1 MRSIAGSTLSVM
13 VSAISV
19 RISCLK
25 VENSPLKALNRASI
39 SSRMSRLMS
48 WLCCS
53 SAIRRSVRHMWVRD
67 FVSSCPNSSKSFLVS
82 AIYLGEYRGQ
92 TVCLCMSIPRLVV
105 L

>member
-13 VSAISV
+13 VSAISMC
-19 RISCLK
+19 IFC
-25 VENSPLKALNRASI
+25 PKASNRASI
-39 SSRMSRLMS
+39 SSRMSRLMFCV
-48 WLCCS
+48 CCS
-53 SAIRRSVRHMWVRD
+53 SATRRSARHMWVRD

-82 AIYLGEYRGQ
+82 AIYFGEYRGQ